1 MSDRVVRLGIRIRAA
16 QAETALAGLLP
27 LLAAGAE
34 ERDLGGAVEYAT
46 YLPEAEL
53 PPPEAIR
60 ALAGDALLGTVTEPV
75 PDDWE
80 RRHLAHLG
88 RITVGGGGLAIRP
101 PWVAG
106 EPGDL
111 VIDPATTF
119 GAGGHESTR
128 LALELLLACGPCG
141 ALCDWGAGSG
151 VLAIAAARLGW
162 APVTAVEL
170 DPGAAAVIEANAA
183 ANGVEVTAL
192 TADLRRDPLP
202 WAPTVVANLPVELH
216 REAAAALDRPPERR
230 RAGPDRPPERLIAS
244 GFLAR
249 EADAIAGRYAPLRE
263 VGRRVEGAWAAL
275 DLRVDGER
283 RGMVP
288 A

>member
-1 MSDRVVRLGIRIRAA
+1 MSASRVVRLGIRVRRDRADV
-16 QAETALAGLLP
+16 ALADLLP
-27 LLAAGAE
+27 LLPEGAE
-34 ERDLGGAVEYAT
+34 ERDLGGMIEYAL

-53 PPPEAIR
+53 PPPQTIR
-60 ALAGDALLGTVTEPV
+60 ALAGEALLGSVTVPV
-75 PDDWE
+75 PEDWE

-88 RITVGGGGLAIRP
+88 RIPVGGGDGGGLAIRP
-101 PWVAG
+101 PWLAG

-128 LALELLLACGPCG
+128 LALELLLACEPGG

-151 VLAIAAARLGW
+151 VLAVAAARLGW

-170 DPGAAAVIEANAA
+170 DGRAAAVIEANAA
-183 ANGVEVTAL
+183 ANQVEVSVR
-192 TADLRRDPLP
+192 TADLRHDPPP
-202 WAPTVVANLPVELH
+202 WAPTVAANLPAELH
-216 REAAAALDRPPERR
+216 RGVAARL
-230 RAGPDRPPERLIAS
+230 DRPPERLIAS

-249 EADAIAGRYAPLRE
+249 DAHDVAGRYAPLRE
-263 VGRRVEGAWAAL
+263 VTRRSKDGWAA
-275 DLRVDGER
+275 
-283 RGMVP
+283 MVL